1 MKNRRGKTAAA
12 AIAAALIA
20 LGASACQS
28 DPCWQ
33 HGGTKQY
40 TQSGNVGIFW
50 CNDGTNSV
58 ANGLG
63 S

>member
-1 MKNRRGKTAAA
+1 MKNRNGRILAA
-12 AIAAALIA
+12 AILAAL
-20 LGASACQS
+20 LTLTGCHS
-28 DPCWQ
+28 DPCWA
-33 HGGTKQY
+33 HGGTKKY
-40 TQSGNVGIFW
+40 TQSGTVGVFW